1 MTIAR
6 ISPIGTTAHQNTKQ
20 ARRDTLRFFR
30 FQLVGGRPLFLYRIM
45 EGLPVTRA
53 AIRHDDRAALA
64 YVCDI
69 RDEARQNN
77 RADENASGFASGFS
91 FDSHPLFTLV
101 SKKS

>member
-1 MTIAR
+1 MNGKPS
-6 ISPIGTTAHQNTKQ
+6 SPV
-20 ARRDTLRFFR
+20 LRG
-30 FQLVGGRPLFLYRIM
+30 LGASNGARPLDPYRIM

-91 FDSHPLFTLV
+91 FDSNPLFTLV